1 MDITAIVISIPF
13 LISFIGLLLSIQN
26 FRLNKKK
33 DSSADIEK
41 ERESE
46 ARLVRMEADIVYI
59 RQIVE
64 GTQSKLEH
72 LESRINEVENR
83 TISNE
88 QEIKNLKK

>member
-13 LISFIGLLLSIQN
+13 LITILGFLLSVQN
-26 FRLNKKK
+26 YKLNKKK
-33 DSSADIEK
+33 DTSADVEK

-64 GTQSKLEH
+64 GTQNKLEH
-72 LESRINEVENR
+72 LEDKINEVENR
-83 TISNE
+83 TITNE
-88 QEIKNLKK
+88 QEIKNLQK

>member
-1 MDITAIVISIPF
+1 MDVTAIVISIPF

-33 DSSADIEK
+33 DSSTDIEK

-72 LESRINEVENR
+72 LENKINEVENR
-83 TISNE
+83 VVSNE